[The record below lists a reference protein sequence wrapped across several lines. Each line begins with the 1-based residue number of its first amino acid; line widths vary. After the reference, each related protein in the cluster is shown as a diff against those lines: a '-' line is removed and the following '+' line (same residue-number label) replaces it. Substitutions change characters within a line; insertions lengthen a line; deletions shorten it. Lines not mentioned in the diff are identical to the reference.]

1 MCSSKCGRGC
11 GCCPSI
17 LAKLGAGAGGFWA
30 RNLENINDALND
42 SNTALKAAI
51 LDTKQICLDV
61 VVKLPLQKK
70 INLIEVRVAF
80 FQILA
85 IFFFDCFEMCTI

>member
-1 MCSSKCGRGC
+1 MWSRLC

-17 LAKLGAGAGGFWA
+17 LAKLGAAGAGGFWA
-30 RNLENINDALND
+30 RYYLENINDALND
-42 SNTALKAAI
+42 SNTALAAAI

-70 INLIEVRVAF
+70 SKLNRSTSSLF
-80 FQILA
+80 FEILA
-85 IFFFDCFEMCTI
+85 IFFDCFEMCTI

>member
-1 MCSSKCGRGC
+1 MWSRLC

-17 LAKLGAGAGGFWA
+17 LAKLGAAGAGGFWA
-30 RNLENINDALND
+30 RYYLENINDALND
-42 SNTALKAAI
+42 SNTVLTAAI

-80 FQILA
+80 FLNFGN
-85 IFFFDCFEMCTI
+85 FF

>member
-1 MCSSKCGRGC
+1 MWSRLC

-17 LAKLGAGAGGFWA
+17 LAKLGAAGAGGFWA
-30 RNLENINDALND
+30 RYYLENINDALND
-42 SNTALKAAI
+42 SNNTALTAAI

-70 INLIEVRVAF
+70 NKLNRSTSSF
-80 FQILA
+80 F
-85 IFFFDCFEMCTI
+85 